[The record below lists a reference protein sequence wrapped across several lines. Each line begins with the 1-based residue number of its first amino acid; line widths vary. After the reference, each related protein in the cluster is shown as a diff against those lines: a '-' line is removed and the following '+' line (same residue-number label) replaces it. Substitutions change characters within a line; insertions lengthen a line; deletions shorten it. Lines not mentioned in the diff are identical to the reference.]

1 MQSNKSLPLT
11 PNAKW
16 SNELRRLL
24 PSRRAGCCP
33 ATPSGRADTA
43 PPGSARSLHRPP
55 AARSR
60 LRSPPPHRRDRH
72 QHQHGHCRGCRRLP
86 APPAPGTAPLPPAWC
101 SPCCRR
107 AAPASSSLPPLLPPC
122 PPSFLPSGRPPFR
135 APRREKVPG
144 RRLLCPSGSRDM
156 CLDAVASRGAGTW
169 KSVKCVTA

>member
-86 APPAPGTAPLPPAWC
+86 APPAPGAAPLPPAWC

-107 AAPASSSLPPLLPPC
+107 AAPAPSSLPTLL
-122 PPSFLPSGRPPFR
+122 PSFLPAARPSG
-135 APRREKVPG
+135 PRGG
-144 RRLLCPSGSRDM
+144 RRFLGGACSALPGAATCAWMRWH
-156 CLDAVASRGAGTW
+156 RGVQALG
-169 KSVKCVTA
+169 KV